1 MKMHDKYTD
10 TFNLCFNGI
19 VKELEIPINE
29 ASREKCSYSVF
40 FRSVF
45 SRIRTEYGEI
55 AVSFRIQSECGKIQ
69 TRETP
74 NM

>member
-1 MKMHDKYTD
+1 MHNKCTD
-10 TFNLCFNGI
+10 TFNLCFNGV
-19 VKELEIPINE
+19 VKELEIAINE
-29 ASREKCSYSVF
+29 TLREKCPYSVF
-40 FRSVF
+40 FRSAF

-55 AVSFRIQSECGKIQ
+55 AVSFCIQSECGKIQ